1 MGITPISLMQR
12 VQAARGRVSNSVV
25 SGSNNAGLTPPK
37 TIPGTPTPRDGAV
50 VPEGAAPGVAAATPN
65 PFSNMATTSM
75 YDIPVGRFQQGG
87 MVGPGG
93 QPIQGGMPVQGGMQM
108 QPVQVGMQMQ
118 QMPQIQQPQQPADPQ
133 MVQMQV
139 QDAINKNPQA
149 VAQVRQ
155 AIEQAMASG
164 ELTPQELTQAVELA
178 TLVLSNPSM
187 YPQVRAFAI
196 QNGLAGEEDLPME
209 YDQGLVIALLI
220 AGKAM
225 QSGGMQTFEF
235 GGTVG
240 GAPDSPVPIMA
251 HQGEYVIPKEVVMRK
266 GTDFFDKMVNPKQ
279 PK

>member
-1 MGITPISLMQR
+1 MT
-12 VQAARGRVSNSVV
+12 A
-25 SGSNNAGLTPPK
+25 
-37 TIPGTPTPRDGAV
+37 
-50 VPEGAAPGVAAATPN
+50 
-65 PFSNMATTSM
+65 
-75 YDIPVGRFQQGG
+75 
-87 MVGPGG
+87 
-93 QPIQGGMPVQGGMQM
+93 
-108 QPVQVGMQMQ
+108 
-118 QMPQIQQPQQPADPQ
+118 
-133 MVQMQV
+133 
-139 QDAINKNPQA
+139 
-149 VAQVRQ
+149 
-155 AIEQAMASG
+155 
-164 ELTPQELTQAVELA
+164 QELTQAVELA